1 MGTANHGSGFQRL
14 VPGGFLDF
22 PARRRLEAGR
32 RKHERADVQTRRE
45 AAPMKLH
52 RQTKIGF
59 TIIEVMLAIGI
70 FSMILLSIYSVWTG
84 ILRASKA
91 ARSAADNAQR
101 ARISMRAISDALTT
115 AQMFTANMPPQ
126 SKDDYYSFIADMS
139 GDYGSLSFVAHLPA
153 NFPGVGR
160 FGDHVVRRITFSIK
174 PGEDGGLDL
183 VMEQGPM
190 LNYMRIFETDYEPYS
205 LVLAK
210 DVQLFGFEF
219 WGQNPKTAQW
229 EWVNEWNST
238 NSLPLLVHVGLG
250 LGKTSKAGESQDVVH
265 RYIALPATAVQ
276 PDWQMPMGMG
286 AVRPGQRPPGQP
298 RQPPPGNPPPNNQF
312 QGGNFQPFK

>member
-1 MGTANHGSGFQRL
+1 MKLLR
-14 VPGGFLDF
+14 
-22 PARRRLEAGR
+22 
-32 RKHERADVQTRRE
+32 QTR
-45 AAPMKLH
+45 
-52 RQTKIGF
+52 IGF
-59 TIIEVMLAIGI
+59 TIIEVILAVGI

-101 ARISMRAISDALTT
+101 ARISMRALSDALTT

-126 SKDDYYSFIADMS
+126 NQKNAYYSFIADMS

-160 FGDHVVRRITFSIK
+160 FGDHVVRRITFSIEPDEK
-174 PGEDGGLDL
+174 SGLNL
-183 VMEQGPM
+183 IMRQGPM
-190 LNYMRIFETDYEPYS
+190 LNASEPEYEPYS

-219 WGQNPKTAQW
+219 WGQNPKTGKM

-238 NSLPLLVHVGLG
+238 NSLPMWVHVGLG

-265 RYIALPATAVQ
+265 RYIALPATAVR
-276 PDWQMPMGMG
+276 PEWQMPAGMG
-286 AVRPGQRPPGQP
+286 VPGK
-298 RQPPPGNPPPNNQF
+298 PPPNQQFPGKQF
-312 QGGNFQPFK
+312 QPTK

>member
-1 MGTANHGSGFQRL
+1 MKLLR
-14 VPGGFLDF
+14 
-22 PARRRLEAGR
+22 
-32 RKHERADVQTRRE
+32 QTR
-45 AAPMKLH
+45 
-52 RQTKIGF
+52 IGF
-59 TIIEVMLAIGI
+59 TIIEVILAIGI

-101 ARISMRAISDALTT
+101 ARISMRALSDALTT

-126 SKDDYYSFIADMS
+126 NPNAYYSFIADMS

-160 FGDHVVRRITFSIK
+160 FGDHVVRRITFSIEPDEK
-174 PGEDGGLDL
+174 SGLNL
-183 VMEQGPM
+183 VMRQGPM
-190 LNYMRIFETDYEPYS
+190 LNANEPEYEPYS

-219 WGQNPKTAQW
+219 WGPNPKTGKM

-238 NSLPLLVHVGLG
+238 NALPMWVHVGLG

-265 RYIALPATAVQ
+265 RYIALPATAVR
-276 PDWQMPMGMG
+276 PEWQMPLGMG
-286 AVRPGQRPPGQP
+286 VPGK
-298 RQPPPGNPPPNNQF
+298 PPNQQFPGKQF
-312 QGGNFQPFK
+312 QPTK